1 MKHYYT
7 PIILSLILTL
17 TACNNSKSSEMER
30 SEEKVQRTLAEDQQ
44 ILDERIA
51 STNKIWDSL
60 DGILNRENLDPEY
73 RDSVKALFFKNR
85 YEQEEI
91 FKDFIKEN
99 PSSEISIKNLNGFK
113 FTWGKETT
121 TDLFEGMSGEIKD
134 SEEGE
139 LVAKYLEYYNNPQVN
154 DQFTDFELPDLKGDN
169 ILISENLN
177 DYTLL
182 EFWASWCYGCRKKHP
197 ELIEVYEDFKNKGFT
212 VIGISGDNYEG
223 DWVKAV
229 EKDELPWLNLRDPN
243 GRESIVQFKYGIH
256 YLPANFLVGPD
267 GRIIAKDVNPDELSQ
282 ILDELVSSAISSI

>member
-1 MKHYYT
+1 MNHFHT
-7 PIILSLILTL
+7 LIILSLLLTL
-17 TACNNSKSSEMER
+17 TACNNKKSSEKEL
-30 SEEKVQRTLAEDQQ
+30 SEGSVQRSAEEDQK

-51 STNKIWDSL
+51 YTNKIWDSL
-60 DGILNRENLDPEY
+60 DGILNREDLDPEY

-85 YEQEEI
+85 YKQENI

-121 TDLFEGMSGEIKD
+121 TDLFEGMSREIKD
-134 SEEGE
+134 SKEGE

-197 ELIEVYEDFKNKGFT
+197 ELIEVYENFKNKGFT
-212 VIGISGDNYEG
+212 VIGISGDNYED
-223 DWVKAV
+223 DWLKAV
-229 EKDELPWLNLRDPN
+229 EKDELPWVNLRDPN

-267 GRIIAKDVNPDELSQ
+267 GKIIAKDVDPAELSKILSELQSQ
-282 ILDELVSSAISSI
+282 IASNI